1 MANVSP
7 RRWGT
12 FREEEPLWLS
22 DRNSILMMQNLS
34 RIRSDAPIGGQS
46 TFIVLVVYKW
56 QIKDKRP
63 QRSNVNTMNLK
74 QNSQYLWNIVFS
86 SRSIWVLLELIHRWT
101 QHFSK
106 IDQEKCK
113 IEQICIWNPM
123 TTGLLCNHW
132 FTSSVWNFC
141 CWVADIPLHEMS
153 LSGNEQEEM
162 SAIRRLKQKNK
173 PVSSPVS
180 AWLQQL
186 SFHYNVSKVETELG
200 FR

>member
-1 MANVSP
+1 M
-7 RRWGT
+7 T
-12 FREEEPLWLS
+12 
-22 DRNSILMMQNLS
+22 QNLC
-34 RIRSDAPIGGQS
+34 RIPSEVLIGWRSS
-46 TFIVLVVYKW
+46 FIVLAIVYKW
-56 QIKDKRP
+56 QTKDKRP
-63 QRSNVNTMNLK
+63 QRSNVNAMNLE
-74 QNSQYLWNIVFS
+74 QNSQYLWSIVFS
-86 SRSIWVLLELIHRWT
+86 RRSIWVLLELIHRWT

-141 CWVADIPLHEMS
+141 CWVADVPLHEMS